1 MRRYHPCLSNPAG
14 PADPKIEGTGPSRP
28 SPIIVRADE
37 AQVRRTPTPPH
48 GQRSVLE
55 LSPAARALAARV
67 EGDDALSAERLI
79 ELRQRVLDGRYDS
92 PAVLEAIADALVRSS
107 DLG

>member
-1 MRRYHPCLSNPAG
+1 M
-14 PADPKIEGTGPSRP
+14 
-28 SPIIVRADE
+28 
-37 AQVRRTPTPPH
+37 PPH
-48 GQRSVLE
+48 GQRNVLE

-92 PAVLEAIADALVRSS
+92 PAVLEAIADALKRSS

>member
-1 MRRYHPCLSNPAG
+1 MSIQPSG
-14 PADPKIEGTGPSRP
+14 PTRPQVEGAVPSRP
-28 SPIIVRADE
+28 SPIVVRAEE

-48 GQRSVLE
+48 GQRDVLD

-67 EGDDALSAERLI
+67 EGDDPLSAERLI

-92 PAVLEAIADALVRSS
+92 PAVLEAIADALVRSR